1 MKINEAYSYITPLV
15 GTKFGE
21 IFNEEELIKNS
32 TNKGLIGQLIEKSI
46 LGLKLSN
53 KALDFE
59 DGELKSHACRYN
71 DTPAETISVCQIQ
84 EIIDDLLAPNADYT
98 LSKPYLKMK
107 NMLIIGKAD
116 RDKGATRADPDR
128 SKWFISHSFIA
139 SDTNPAYENFYK
151 QVLKDLKDIFSQ
163 IREAIEKDEE
173 VSTTNGKYIQVR
185 TKGAGKGKDKGIFSK
200 LFNKKIANKTY
211 AVYIKLDGVKELMK
225 INNGK

>member
-1 MKINEAYSYITPLV
+1 MKINTASACITPLV

-21 IFNEEELIKNS
+21 IFNKEELEQDS
-32 TNKGLIGQLIEKSI
+32 TNKGLIGQLIEKSL
-46 LGLKLSN
+46 LGIQLSN

-71 DTPAETISVCQIQ
+71 GTPAETIAVCQIQ

-107 NMLIIGKAD
+107 NMLIVGKAD
-116 RDKGATRADPDR
+116 RERGAKRADPDR

-139 SDTNPAYENFYK
+139 SDENPIYKDFYK
-151 QVLKDLKDIFSQ
+151 QVLKDLEYIFTE
-163 IREAIEKDEE
+163 IRKAIEKDEE

-225 INNGK
+225 INNGR